1 MANGIFETL
10 EVAGLVIL
18 HLKMPSHFVGAD
30 GCGAKS
36 CFGLA
41 IPAASLSKPVMAVMF
56 SFVLLSTSVLR
67 LVRFQPSVRVGV
79 ALIAPMPAEIVIA
92 YSSVLSG
99 K

>member
-1 MANGIFETL
+1 
-10 EVAGLVIL
+10 
-18 HLKMPSHFVGAD
+18 
-30 GCGAKS
+30 
-36 CFGLA
+36 
-41 IPAASLSKPVMAVMF
+41 MAVMF

-92 YSSVLSG
+92 YSSVFSG